1 MEKHSQMSAAK
12 FSDDWRANVA
22 AEVKKSDLFDY
33 DNVFWNGTKAAVTM
47 TALEREEKMAS
58 VMRNRE
64 KDHLSHYILRLAY
77 CSTEELR
84 RWMISQECDLFRY
97 RAGKMGGN
105 LQEFIGANGLEYNSV
120 EMKSLRE
127 HDPMLAENLSSM
139 FVKSSTYFKVHFTE
153 ALDLVRGKKV
163 YVEGG
168 FCFVPESDMLS
179 LVSHIFK
186 QHLTQALVFTNK
198 ILPSLNEDERIVKVV
213 GELNSRYTGADYT
226 RKEGEPTVRPE
237 MIKPMAEKN
246 DFPMC
251 MRSMQVALETT
262 HHLKYRARLQYG
274 LFLKGIGLSLED
286 AIRFFRGEFT
296 RGHVDADKFDK
307 EYAYGIRYNYGKEG
321 KKVNWAPWNCMRIIN
336 ESVGPGENHG
346 CPYRHSDPEALRAL
360 LSKTGIDEAKTGD
373 ILQVAKDGH
382 YQKACSMQFEATHIG
397 QELSTGLVNHPNQFC
412 SESVKGPVAAS
423 NGSAN
428 IGKVKTEKAVQYAE
442 VQTSAVHIKGGEGE
456 GKMDE
461 DPFSEEI

>member
-1 MEKHSQMSAAK
+1 MNDQ
-12 FSDDWRANVA
+12 
-22 AEVKKSDLFDY
+22 
-33 DNVFWNGTKAAVTM
+33 
-47 TALEREEKMAS
+47 
-58 VMRNRE
+58 
-64 KDHLSHYILRLAY
+64 
-77 CSTEELR
+77 
-84 RWMISQECDLFRY
+84 
-97 RAGKMGGN
+97 
-105 LQEFIGANGLEYNSV
+105 
-120 EMKSLRE
+120 
-127 HDPMLAENLSSM
+127 
-139 FVKSSTYFKVHFTE
+139 
-153 ALDLVRGKKV
+153 
-163 YVEGG
+163 
-168 FCFVPESDMLS
+168 
-179 LVSHIFK
+179 
-186 QHLTQALVFTNK
+186 

-226 RKEGEPTVRPE
+226 RKDGEPTVRPE

-246 DFPMC
+246 DFPLC
-251 MRSMQVALETT
+251 MMSMQVALETT

-296 RGHVDADKFDK
+296 RGQVDGDKFDK

-336 ESVGPGENHG
+336 ESVGTGENHG

-360 LSKTGIDEAKTGD
+360 LSKTGIDEAKMGD

-423 NGSAN
+423 SGSAN

-442 VQTSAVHIKGGEGE
+442 VQTSVGDTKGGEGE